1 MQSKLSDEN
10 AVEMDAGQLVKKRA
24 PTLYGI
30 IAFKVFKGAVFAA
43 LSIAAYRLSDDDL
56 PLELQNL
63 LHFFRIQPDTQ
74 FWTAMAEKVGQLT
87 QVRMLWAAA
96 GLFAYSLF
104 GWVEGIGL
112 IFRVSWAGWLAIGES
127 VFFIPIEILELSR
140 SLSWGVVIVLII
152 NIVICWY
159 LFRNRRRL
167 FHHHHHEKSV
177 LER

>member
-1 MQSKLSDEN
+1 MQSKSTDEN
-10 AVEMDAGQLVKKRA
+10 AARTNTGQPVKKRA

-30 IAFKVFKGAVFAA
+30 IAFKLFKGAVFAA
-43 LSIAAYRLSDDDL
+43 LAIVAYRLSDNDL

-63 LHFFRIQPDTQ
+63 LHFFRIQPDTKY
-74 FWTAMAEKVGQLT
+74 WTAMAEKVGQLT
-87 QVRMLWAAA
+87 QVKMLWAAT

-127 VFFIPIEILELSR
+127 LFFIPIELLELDR
-140 SLSWGVVIVLII
+140 SFSWGVVGVLVI
-152 NIVICWY
+152 NIVSCWY

-167 FHHHHHEKSV
+167 FHHHAHVEQS
-177 LER
+177 